1 MKMNKLMCI
10 TAIFSAV
17 CVLSGCSSKVEDIT
31 NTIVDA
37 DLSSI
42 EAGITSQMTEAIDEL
57 YATQLN
63 YSNGVAQLN
72 IIPDVTV
79 KVIYDNWDTI
89 ADAKLDKAPIM
100 LREYVDPSIVY
111 FDYDTDYSIIWNKDT
126 GDITIDK
133 TDTDA
138 REDYKQKQHK

>member
-1 MKMNKLMCI
+1 M
-10 TAIFSAV
+10 TYPY
-17 CVLSGCSSKVEDIT
+17 
-31 NTIVDA
+31 A
-37 DLSSI
+37 D
-42 EAGITSQMTEAIDEL
+42 
-57 YATQLN
+57 
-63 YSNGVAQLN
+63 
-72 IIPDVTV
+72 
-79 KVIYDNWDTI
+79 I